1 MRFARQVDFARFRFE
16 WGIRY
21 ASLVVLGYWRLLWC
35 RFYPW
40 QDVRTLLGGLE
51 EAFLECGGVPQE
63 LLCEQMK
70 AVIIRDLRLEGCAL
84 VRNRPAASDA

>member
-1 MRFARQVDFARFRFE
+1 MDFARFRFE

-21 ASLVVLGYWRLLWC
+21 ASLRGARLWPLWC

-40 QDVRTLLGGLE
+40 QDMRTLLGGLE

-63 LLCEQMK
+63 LLFEQMK